1 MFETLSVFVDDI
13 TSFEVPIPL
22 EFQIVFI
29 VIIIIALCVGAYFLS
44 DMFDISTM
52 KGGFSWFIFVAVLNL
67 STLLAIFIYYNTK
80 KGSYKGDMGKRGKK
94 GTIGKKGNSVSCNF
108 CKNNIYLQKVR
119 QSNVICKLDKKVKAF
134 IPIFEKETYFNKILE
149 KGNSIDYDSFIENI
163 ILENSSSASKTSPAI
178 NNFNALMTT
187 NSISILLIKAINE
200 ISKASLNTYGTF
212 RNPTGKTGYL
222 PIGDS
227 VYGGLEDSLELN
239 SFMIDGNIVY
249 PKNYTQLVSFKSHNE
264 NTGDVDTYTIWRPE
278 GQTINEK
285 GFRDE
290 LEEVQYSALGD
301 LCRFGTTPP
310 KDNEAATIS
319 MDCLEE
325 IDPSDLTLVFV
336 YVGNIDVIDEKKIDY
351 TKSNS
356 YLIENEPLNDIEV
369 FSVWR
374 TPMNTF
380 LTNCNSQNELTNNS
394 LFYNIINNLNS
405 ALNKYGNISSKAKK
419 EIGIKLEQ
427 IQIPKIITALILCKY
442 YEIELLQEIVYY
454 FNRYRNTV
462 PEFKSINTSTSTLGD
477 LLNKI
482 DKTRQK
488 NEEFNAELRRQASI
502 SLRNNNN
509 NKIIKYDETKEKH
522 LPNMILK
529 VYETAQTK
537 LLTIPVQ
544 IENTN
549 TLLDVI
555 NLIFENGLETK
566 IAVDSDGIAQGGVF
580 MNSIQEMLLRIC
592 KMVMPPSKPA
602 YTVKDECLGTFALD
616 REREEVIR
624 LFTEVKNINFKL
636 YEKIID
642 EYEKVESVMLNVNQR
657 IDIMNTQIGQLC
669 GHIENYLDKI
679 ANSNLEEFTTTRV
692 KGLIEIYNSMN
703 EYLSDVISKV

>member
-1 MFETLSVFVDDI
+1 
-13 TSFEVPIPL
+13 
-22 EFQIVFI
+22 
-29 VIIIIALCVGAYFLS
+29 
-44 DMFDISTM
+44 
-52 KGGFSWFIFVAVLNL
+52 
-67 STLLAIFIYYNTK
+67 
-80 KGSYKGDMGKRGKK
+80 
-94 GTIGKKGNSVSCNF
+94 
-108 CKNNIYLQKVR
+108 
-119 QSNVICKLDKKVKAF
+119 
-134 IPIFEKETYFNKILE
+134 
-149 KGNSIDYDSFIENI
+149 
-163 ILENSSSASKTSPAI
+163 
-178 NNFNALMTT
+178 
-187 NSISILLIKAINE
+187 
-200 ISKASLNTYGTF
+200 
-212 RNPTGKTGYL
+212 
-222 PIGDS
+222 
-227 VYGGLEDSLELN
+227 
-239 SFMIDGNIVY
+239 
-249 PKNYTQLVSFKSHNE
+249 
-264 NTGDVDTYTIWRPE
+264 
-278 GQTINEK
+278 
-285 GFRDE
+285 
-290 LEEVQYSALGD
+290 
-301 LCRFGTTPP
+301 
-310 KDNEAATIS
+310 
-319 MDCLEE
+319 
-325 IDPSDLTLVFV
+325 
-336 YVGNIDVIDEKKIDY
+336 
-351 TKSNS
+351 
-356 YLIENEPLNDIEV
+356 
-369 FSVWR
+369 
-374 TPMNTF
+374 MNTF

-592 KMVMPPSKPA
+592 KILMPPSKPA

-624 LFTEVKNINFKL
+624 LFTQVKNINSKL
-636 YEKIID
+636 SEKFVD
-642 EYEKVESVMLNVNQR
+642 KYEKVESVMLNVIQR
-657 IDIMNTQIGQLC
+657 IEIMQTQIGQLC

>member
-13 TSFEVPIPL
+13 ASFEIPIPI
-22 EFQIVFI
+22 EFQIIFI
-29 VIIIIALCVGAYFLS
+29 VIIIIALCVGAYFLR

-52 KGGFSWFIFVAVLNL
+52 RGGFSWFIFIAVLNL

-80 KGSYKGDMGKRGKK
+80 EGSYKGDIGKRGKK

-119 QSNVICKLDKKVKAF
+119 QSNVICRLDTKVKAF
-134 IPIFEKETYFNKILE
+134 EPIFKKENYFNRILE

-163 ILENSSSASKTSPAI
+163 ILKNSLSTAKTNTAI
-178 NNFNALMTT
+178 DNFNALMNT
-187 NSISILLIKAINE
+187 NSISILLIKVINE

-227 VYGGLEDSLELN
+227 VYGGLEDKLELN

-249 PKNYTQLVSFKSHNE
+249 PKNYTQLVSFKSYNGK
-264 NTGDVDTYTIWRPE
+264 TGDIDTYTIWRPQ
-278 GQTINEK
+278 GQMINQK
-285 GFRDE
+285 RFRNE
-290 LEEVQYSALGD
+290 IEAVHYSALGD
-301 LCRFGTTPP
+301 LCRYGTTPP
-310 KDNEAATIS
+310 KDNEAVTIS

-351 TKSNS
+351 TESNS

-419 EIGIKLEQ
+419 EIGVKLEQ
-427 IQIPKIITALILCKY
+427 IQIPKLITALILCKY
-442 YEIELLQEIVYY
+442 YEIELLQDIVYY
-454 FNRYRNTV
+454 INRYRNAV

-482 DKTRQK
+482 DKTRTRY
-488 NEEFNAELRRQASI
+488 EDFNDELRRKASI
-502 SLRNNNN
+502 SLRSNN
-509 NKIIKYDETKEKH
+509 NKIIRYDEKKEKH
-522 LPNMILK
+522 LPSMILK

-544 IENTN
+544 IENTY
-549 TLLDVI
+549 TLLDIV

-566 IAVDSDGIAQGGVF
+566 VAVDSDGIAQGGVF
-580 MNSIQEMLLRIC
+580 MNSIQEMVLRIC
-592 KMVMPPSKPA
+592 KILMPPNKPA
-602 YTVKDECLGTFALD
+602 YTVKDESLGTFAID

-624 LFTEVKNINFKL
+624 LFTQVKNINFKL
-636 YEKIID
+636 NEKIVN
-642 EYEKVESVMLNVNQR
+642 EYEKFEPVMLNVNQR
-657 IDIMNTQIGQLC
+657 IEIMQTQIGQLC
-669 GHIENYLDKI
+669 GHIDNYLDKI

-703 EYLSDVISKV
+703 DYLNDVISKV

>member
-13 TSFEVPIPL
+13 ASFKIPIPL
-22 EFQIVFI
+22 EFQIAFI
-29 VIIIIALCVGAYFLS
+29 VIIIIALCVGAYFLR

-80 KGSYKGDMGKRGKK
+80 EGSYKGDMGKRGKK

-119 QSNVICKLDKKVKAF
+119 QSNVICRLDKQVKAF
-134 IPIFEKETYFNKILE
+134 IPVFKKENYFNRILE

-163 ILENSSSASKTSPAI
+163 ILENSSSSSKTSPAI
-178 NNFNALMTT
+178 DNFNALMNT

-200 ISKASLNTYGTF
+200 ITKASLNTYGTF

-227 VYGGLEDSLELN
+227 IYGGLEDNLDLN

-278 GQTINEK
+278 GQTINQK

-290 LEEVQYSALGD
+290 LEAVQYSALGD

-351 TKSNS
+351 TESNS

-394 LFYNIINNLNS
+394 LFYNIINNLNNS
-405 ALNKYGNISSKAKK
+405 LNKSGNITSKAKK
-419 EIGIKLEQ
+419 ELRIRLEQ
-427 IQIPKIITALILCKY
+427 IQIPKLITALIVCKY
-442 YEIELLQEIVYY
+442 YEIELLQDIVYY
-454 FNRYRNTV
+454 VNRYRNVV

-482 DKTRQK
+482 DKTRKQY
-488 NEEFNAELRRQASI
+488 EDFNDELLRKASI
-502 SLRNNNN
+502 SLRSNN
-509 NKIIKYDETKEKH
+509 NKIIRYDEKKEKH
-522 LPNMILK
+522 LPSMILK
-529 VYETAQTK
+529 VYENAQTK

-544 IENTN
+544 IENTY
-549 TLLDVI
+549 TLLDII
-555 NLIFENGLETK
+555 NLIFENGLETNV
-566 IAVDSDGIAQGGVF
+566 AVDSDGIAQGGVF
-580 MNSIQEMLLRIC
+580 MNSIQEMVVRIC
-592 KMVMPPSKPA
+592 KILLPPNKPA

-624 LFTEVKNINFKL
+624 LFTQVKNINFKL
-636 YEKIID
+636 NEKIVD
-642 EYEKVESVMLNVNQR
+642 EYEKFEPVMLNVNQR
-657 IDIMNTQIGQLC
+657 IEIMQTQIGQLC

-703 EYLSDVISKV
+703 DYLNDVISKV